1 MRLEIKNRARFSTEW
16 PKVGRPPVLAIV
28 ECGFST
34 ILQHIC
40 VEFTSLNL
48 YKKCSADTVGSEQRL
63 ENPSL
68 GKEKRRKRLFLEI
81 CGACR

>member
-16 PKVGRPPVLAIV
+16 PKVGGLPVLV
-28 ECGFST
+28 ECGFPT

-40 VEFTSLNL
+40 VGLTSLNL
-48 YKKCSADTVGSEQRL
+48 YKECSADTVGSEQRL

-81 CGACR
+81 CGAYR